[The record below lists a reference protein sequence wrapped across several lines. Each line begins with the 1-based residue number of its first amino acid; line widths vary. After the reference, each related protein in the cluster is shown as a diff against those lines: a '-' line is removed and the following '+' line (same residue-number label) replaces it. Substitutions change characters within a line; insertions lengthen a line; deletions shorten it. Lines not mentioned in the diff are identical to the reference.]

1 MNLETCTCKELQ
13 QLKDYL
19 TWLQR
24 YGVDI
29 QKGLQ
34 QIAKAIE
41 LKEWERF
48 VTVTRLL
55 SLIENHGDSDGG
67 LDDIVHDTAASTA
80 SDINNSGLERQLNWL
95 LDQGC
100 APGFILER
108 LGIKAPDLEEPDN
121 PIGSEY
127 RS

>member
-1 MNLETCTCKELQ
+1 MNLDILTCKELQ
-13 QLKDYL
+13 LLKDYL
-19 TWLQR
+19 AWLQR

-55 SLIENHGDSDGG
+55 SLIENHDEYDGD
-67 LDDIVHDTAASTA
+67 LDEIVHDSTANTAA
-80 SDINNSGLERQLNWL
+80 DVNNTGLERQLNWL

-100 APGFILER
+100 APAYILER
-108 LGIKAPDLEEPDN
+108 LGIKDA
-121 PIGSEY
+121 
-127 RS
+127 

>member
-1 MNLETCTCKELQ
+1 MNLETHTGNELQ
-13 QLKDYL
+13 LLKDYL
-19 TWLQR
+19 AWLQR

-55 SLIENHGDSDGG
+55 SLIENHGDSDGN
-67 LDDIVHDTAASTA
+67 LDDLVHDTAAGTA
-80 SDINNSGLERQLNWL
+80 SDTNNTGLERQLNWL

-100 APGFILER
+100 APGFILKR
-108 LGIKAPDLEEPDN
+108 LDIKDPDLEKADK
-121 PIGSEY
+121 PI
-127 RS
+127 

>member
-1 MNLETCTCKELQ
+1 MNLDILACKELQ
-13 QLKDYL
+13 LLKDYL

-29 QKGLQ
+29 QEGLQ
-34 QIAKAIE
+34 QIAQVIE

-55 SLIENHGDSDGG
+55 SLIENHDEYDGD
-67 LDDIVHDTAASTA
+67 LDEIVHDSTANTAAYV
-80 SDINNSGLERQLNWL
+80 NNTGLERQLNWL

-100 APGFILER
+100 APAYILER
-108 LGIKAPDLEEPDN
+108 LSIKYPEMDDACMPL
-121 PIGSEY
+121 GSA
-127 RS
+127 

>member
-1 MNLETCTCKELQ
+1 MNLETYTCNELQ
-13 QLKDYL
+13 LLKDYL

-24 YGVDI
+24 YEVDI

-34 QIAKAIE
+34 QLAKAIE

-55 SLIENHGDSDGG
+55 SLIENHSYSDGG
-67 LDDIVHDTAASTA
+67 LDDIVHDTAAGTA
-80 SDINNSGLERQLNWL
+80 SDINNTGLERQLNWL

-108 LGIKAPDLEEPDN
+108 LDIKDPDLKESDKPNEL
-121 PIGSEY
+121 E
-127 RS
+127 

>member
-1 MNLETCTCKELQ
+1 MNLDAYTCKELQ
-13 QLKDYL
+13 LLKDYL

-29 QKGLQ
+29 QKRLQ

-55 SLIENHGDSDGG
+55 SLIEYHEENDGD
-67 LDDIVHDTAASTA
+67 LDKIVHDTTANRAA
-80 SDINNSGLERQLNWL
+80 DVNNTGLERQLSWL

-100 APGFILER
+100 APAYILGR
-108 LGIKAPDLEEPDN
+108 LGIKDPDMEDDASRPL
-121 PIGSEY
+121 GSA
-127 RS
+127 

>member
-1 MNLETCTCKELQ
+1 MNLDILTCNELQ
-13 QLKDYL
+13 LLKDYL

-24 YGVDI
+24 YGVDL

-55 SLIENHGDSDGG
+55 SLIENHSECDGA
-67 LDDIVHDTAASTA
+67 LDEIVHDAASNTA
-80 SDINNSGLERQLNWL
+80 SDINNTSQERQLNWL

-100 APGFILER
+100 APAYILER
-108 LGIKAPDLEEPDN
+108 LGIKDPETDDACITLA
-121 PIGSEY
+121 SA
-127 RS
+127 

>member
-1 MNLETCTCKELQ
+1 MNLETYTCNELQ
-13 QLKDYL
+13 LLKDYL

-24 YGVDI
+24 YEVDI

-34 QIAKAIE
+34 QLAKAIE

-55 SLIENHGDSDGG
+55 SLIENHDDSEGD
-67 LDDIVHDTAASTA
+67 LDDIVHDTAAGTA
-80 SDINNSGLERQLNWL
+80 SGINNTGLERQLNWL

-100 APGFILER
+100 APGFILGH
-108 LGIKAPDLEEPDN
+108 LGIKDSDLEEPDK
-121 PIGSEY
+121 PI
-127 RS
+127 